1 MARTEMLMTFDRA
14 TRKVGL
20 RIENG
25 YDHRVALKA
34 AGWEF
39 NDSSAWIFHGTNKEI
54 VDLVAWA
61 MGANIPVIRA
71 DGKTKLDAEFFAKM
85 QAAV

>member
-1 MARTEMLMTFDRA
+1 MSYGKNPSMF
-14 TRKVGL
+14 
-20 RIENG
+20 
-25 YDHRVALKA
+25 
-34 AGWEF
+34 F
-39 NDSSAWIFHGTNKEI
+39 SFWINQDMI